1 MEKDI
6 VFMGCSSRDAINDEY
21 KELTTNISNIF
32 IDFDYSLATGGASSG
47 MMGKS
52 FLEFHKSKKDVFAY
66 TVEKYE
72 EDLEN
77 LPGSFKYIYDNTF
90 DRTKSL
96 YQKASMIIFL
106 PGGTGTL
113 AELFASIEENRT
125 INNPKQIILYNYNG
139 FFDKVLNLI
148 YYCVTNKFNDESIY
162 SFFTVIS
169 SEEELKQLLNI
180 NNKVKNKNAVRK

>member
-1 MEKDI
+1 MENNI
-6 VFMGCSSRDAINDEY
+6 VFMACSSRDAISNEY
-21 KELTTNISNIF
+21 KELSTKISKIF
-32 IDFDYSLATGGASSG
+32 VKNNYSLATGGASTG

-52 FLEFHKSKKDVFAY
+52 FLEFHNNNKEIYAY
-66 TVEKYE
+66 TVSKYE

-77 LPGSFKYIYDNTF
+77 LPGSFKFIYETTF

-96 YQKASMIIFL
+96 YQRGNIIIFL

-113 AELFASIEENRT
+113 AELFACIEENRT
-125 INNPKQIILYNYNG
+125 TTTPKQIILYNYNG
-139 FFDKVLNLI
+139 FFDKVLELI

-169 SEEELKQLLNI
+169 SEEELEKELNSQNKQKSKELGD
-180 NNKVKNKNAVRK
+180 